1 MKGVKKMEMTIT
13 QKQDQNQL
21 VGVINYLSSCGH
33 IQECFVFTDPDAFMK
48 SVLDADFSG
57 APMSVYISEQ
67 AWGDT
72 IPKNFME
79 KLSGS
84 NTYCSIANKKGLS
97 LRITEA
103 EAQRIVTEMKALGN
117 RPNSPNKTHFMVEL
131 SEEYLLEHGDTSR
144 LFSMLPYKTLY
155 FSSITGQK
163 GIFAFVRQDEPRDK
177 EIRTPRCND
186 HTR

>member
-1 MKGVKKMEMTIT
+1 MKGVKKVEKTTT
-13 QKQDQNQL
+13 QKHDQR
-21 VGVINYLSSCGH
+21 VGVINYLGSCGH
-33 IQECFVFTDPDAFMK
+33 IRECFIFTNPDEFMK
-48 SVLDADFSG
+48 EVLDSDYYG
-57 APMSVYISEQ
+57 VPMSVYISEQ
-67 AWGDT
+67 AWGDS

-79 KLSGS
+79 KLSGCS
-84 NTYCSIANKKGLS
+84 THCSIANKKGLS

-144 LFSMLPYKTLY
+144 LISMLPYKSLY

-177 EIRTPRCND
+177 DIRTPSRRD
-186 HTR
+186 YTR